1 MRQVFCCVLTLLSL
15 LPTTPGVAQGGNTPL
30 PVWKPDAAHAAL
42 LGPEVRLDHCAFQ
55 PPQGF
60 KLGRTETFASGRKLY
75 TFSGKPHFIS
85 TTEPGFAPT
94 ILITTE
100 TDGTAPPDWTVAEG
114 VSALVTEYA
123 TKMINGDFD
132 KLTAPEIGLVGG
144 RAALRRYAK
153 GDWDLDTRL
162 DQFPLGAQNT
172 LHRVVPVRLLA
183 YGIGSSREGTL
194 VLAYDLARDS
204 QTTLPLI
211 EASLLTLRQ
220 TDPPPTASQ
229 SAAPPPSPGVWQPR
243 PDLLR
248 FLGPEVTTHAL
259 TLRVP
264 AGYQPVLMKFT
275 GKGGADT
282 PIVFGWKAPGTD
294 LLPMLR
300 VTAVPLP
307 QGQAPPA
314 LANVLAGLAD
324 DEGQGLTKYVHSKPE
339 FGQTGFGPTGRFYG
353 AGTIKFIGES
363 SPKTLA
369 VYAFLTRKYLVTIEA
384 ISAAQDSVPEI
395 HVIEA
400 AILTGHPSLP

>member
-1 MRQVFCCVLTLLSL
+1 MRLIFCGVLVFLSL
-15 LPTTPGVAQGGNTPL
+15 LPTTPGMAQSGNTPL
-30 PVWKPDAAHAAL
+30 PVWRPDAAHAAL

-60 KLGRTETFASGRKLY
+60 KLARTETFASGRKLY
-75 TFSGKPHFIS
+75 TFSAKPHFVS

-100 TDGTAPPDWTVAEG
+100 TAETAPPDWTVMKG
-114 VSALVTEYA
+114 VSALIAEYA
-123 TKMINGDFD
+123 DKMINGDFD
-132 KLTAPEIGLVGG
+132 KLTTPEIGLIGG

-162 DQFPLGAQNT
+162 DQFSNGAQNT
-172 LHRVVPVRLLA
+172 LHRVIPIRLLA
-183 YGIGSSREGTL
+183 YGIGAGQEGTL
-194 VLAYDLARDS
+194 VLAYALAHDS
-204 QTTLPLI
+204 QTTLPLM

-220 TDPPPTASQ
+220 TDPPPTAAQ
-229 SAAPPPSPGVWQPR
+229 SPAPLSGVWQPR

-259 TLRVP
+259 TLRLP
-264 AGYQPVLMKFT
+264 AGYEPVSMSFT
-275 GKGGADT
+275 GKAGPDT

-300 VTAVPLP
+300 VTAVPLR

-314 LANVLAGLAD
+314 LADVLAGLAE
-324 DEGQGLTKYVHSKPE
+324 DEGQGLTKYAHSKPE
-339 FGQTGFGPTGRFYG
+339 VGQTGFGQTGRFYA
-353 AGTIKFIGES
+353 AGTIKFIGAS

-395 HVIEA
+395 HLIEA
-400 AILTGHPSLP
+400 AILTGHPATP